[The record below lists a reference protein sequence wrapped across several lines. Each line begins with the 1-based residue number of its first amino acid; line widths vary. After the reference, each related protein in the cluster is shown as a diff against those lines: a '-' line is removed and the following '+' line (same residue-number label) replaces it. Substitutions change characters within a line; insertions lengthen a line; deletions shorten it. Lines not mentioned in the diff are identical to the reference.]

1 MIKSET
7 KTPAVAYIRCSTE
20 KQADTSL
27 DQQRKDLAILAEEN
41 GYEIIRWYEEEPKSG
56 DDAESRPVFLKML
69 SDAVTLS
76 DFDVLLAWEPSRIG
90 RFSMNEAGHRFY
102 PLEQAGVVLHT
113 RTKGLLPWDSLELII
128 STWQSR
134 QEQRTRV
141 ARTTRAC
148 REYTELGRMVAGVPP
163 FGYKKVG
170 TRKNYRYEPH
180 PDEAPIVRELFTRRA
195 VGQSLVDL
203 SDWLNGQGIKT
214 RRGNAWTDKQLG
226 RSLKNR
232 AYLGIIERKSEGSKH
247 SDEAWHVVAESAHE
261 PLVDQATFD
270 RCEDLQRDTKP
281 TRRSDYA
288 LTGACICPGCGQ
300 AMKSRQNAKGEASYV
315 CTTYHETRRC
325 ERYTVDE
332 KPLVAEV
339 VKELRRELL
348 KAEAEGRFTY
358 DWDSFRKA
366 YAARAGG
373 SKKRIAMLDGEIKK
387 IVANMVKADPDM
399 LPHFQAAVR
408 EKEQERREAI
418 RTQPAG
424 DMEEQIQL
432 EKARLGAAISALLTA
447 GELVEMNDT
456 KAIREL
462 FKCYGVTV
470 YPTIKRVKYGKVKA
484 RCELVG
490 GTVTAAFQGVSPEFM
505 RLGDAM
511 IKQIKKRTVAER
523 RARFIENPELLTA
536 LRDKVLAGPS
546 NCRTPGKNLSV
557 EPVLLLTCRWGA
569 AT

>member
-1 MIKSET
+1 
-7 KTPAVAYIRCSTE
+7 
-20 KQADTSL
+20 
-27 DQQRKDLAILAEEN
+27 
-41 GYEIIRWYEEEPKSG
+41 
-56 DDAESRPVFLKML
+56 ML

-203 SDWLNGQGIKT
+203 SDWLNGQGFKT

-300 AMKSRQNAKGEASYV
+300 ATISA
-315 CTTYHETRRC
+315 
-325 ERYTVDE
+325 
-332 KPLVAEV
+332 
-339 VKELRRELL
+339 ELRPELC
-348 KAEAEGRFTY
+348 RY
-358 DWDSFRKA
+358 
-366 YAARAGG
+366 
-373 SKKRIAMLDGEIKK
+373 
-387 IVANMVKADPDM
+387 
-399 LPHFQAAVR
+399 
-408 EKEQERREAI
+408 
-418 RTQPAG
+418 
-424 DMEEQIQL
+424 QL